1 MRWVL
6 PPERLLRGAHGAA
19 MLMGGRGGSTPGPLP
34 GHGDAP
40 PVHIPAPTSITG
52 TASRLFKGRSGA
64 FRGAGSLLIPAP
76 KYPSG
81 RSPVTFRRAGRRHLA
96 ATRPSLPPGR
106 KLAFPPE
113 IPARL
118 SPAHQPPHLA
128 RPPPPAGPRGRASHG
143 SSHRSRPLAQGD
155 GACAALRLPRA
166 RLGFLSPGFSEVLS
180 QESRGLGRKE

>member
-1 MRWVL
+1 MRWLL

-19 MLMGGRGGSTPGPLP
+19 MQTGGRAGSTPGPLP
-34 GHGDAP
+34 GHGGAP
-40 PVHIPAPTSITG
+40 PVHIPAPTGITR

-64 FRGAGSLLIPAP
+64 VRGARSLLTPAP

-118 SPAHQPPHLA
+118 SPAHQPPRPA
-128 RPPPPAGPRGRASHG
+128 RPPPPAGPRGLASHG
-143 SSHRSRPLAQGD
+143 SSNRSRPPA
-155 GACAALRLPRA
+155 PRA
-166 RLGFLSPGFSEVLS
+166 WRRSMRNSATTPSPPRIPLSGF
-180 QESRGLGRKE
+180 